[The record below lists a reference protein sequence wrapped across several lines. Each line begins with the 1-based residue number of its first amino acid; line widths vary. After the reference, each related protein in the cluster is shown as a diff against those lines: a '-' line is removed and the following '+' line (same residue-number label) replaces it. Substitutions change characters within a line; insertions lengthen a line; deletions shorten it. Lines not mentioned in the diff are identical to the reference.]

1 MTRCDVTGRDDERLL
16 GRRPGN
22 GMRSAMLLSGLT
34 TWLSVTTASCSASI
48 VGVSA
53 SSPGASRLSVSAT
66 SASLQQRPV
75 LRGQRVEQSAL
86 GQQAIGHPVLAQHP
100 LDQTVV
106 GEQLIGQPAR
116 GDDPR
121 QRTVVGGHPVH
132 QPAFG
137 CHLVDQPTRSQRP
150 RDRAVLGGQPVQQS
164 ALGGQLIDQPAGLQ
178 QPVDRDRSVPTPGP
192 SGCVVVHQP
201 GQPVRALDGVV
212 DAQHVR
218 DDPDPDLAAEFASPN
233 VRCAMPSA
241 PLAIASPASA
251 TASPTRTGAVA
262 RSVRALPRSIGSVY
276 GPRKAKLTGSP
287 QRSCRIIPSEVVDIS
302 GMAMAALPENMPEAR
317 VLVVDDETNIVELLS
332 VSLKFQGFEVYTASN
347 GPAALDKAREV
358 RPDAVILDVMMP
370 GMDGFGLLRRLR
382 ADGIDAPA
390 LFLTARDTLQDKI
403 AGLTLGGDDYVT
415 KPFSLEEVVARLRVI
430 LRRTGRGVEEPRNAR
445 LTFADIELDEDTHE
459 VWKAG
464 QPVSLSPTEF
474 TLLRYFIINAGTV
487 LSKPK
492 ILDHVWR
499 YDFGGDVN
507 VVESYVSYLRR
518 KIDTGEKRLL
528 HTLRGVGYV
537 LREPR

>member
-1 MTRCDVTGRDDERLL
+1 
-16 GRRPGN
+16 
-22 GMRSAMLLSGLT
+22 MR
-34 TWLSVTTASCSASI
+34 
-48 VGVSA
+48 
-53 SSPGASRLSVSAT
+53 
-66 SASLQQRPV
+66 
-75 LRGQRVEQSAL
+75 
-86 GQQAIGHPVLAQHP
+86 
-100 LDQTVV
+100 
-106 GEQLIGQPAR
+106 
-116 GDDPR
+116 
-121 QRTVVGGHPVH
+121 
-132 QPAFG
+132 
-137 CHLVDQPTRSQRP
+137 
-150 RDRAVLGGQPVQQS
+150 
-164 ALGGQLIDQPAGLQ
+164 
-178 QPVDRDRSVPTPGP
+178 
-192 SGCVVVHQP
+192 
-201 GQPVRALDGVV
+201 
-212 DAQHVR
+212 
-218 DDPDPDLAAEFASPN
+218 
-233 VRCAMPSA
+233 
-241 PLAIASPASA
+241 
-251 TASPTRTGAVA
+251 
-262 RSVRALPRSIGSVY
+262 SVY
-276 GPRKAKLTGSP
+276 GGDHIEKPENELTGSS
-287 QRSCRIIPSEVVDIS
+287 QRSCSVKATEWEDIDD
-302 GMAMAALPENMPEAR
+302 MAMAAIPESVPEAR

-332 VSLKFQGFEVYTASN
+332 VSLKFQGFEVHTASS

-370 GMDGFGLLRRLR
+370 GMDGFGVLRRLR
-382 ADGIDAPA
+382 ADGIDSPA
-390 LFLTARDTLQDKI
+390 LFLTARDSLQDKI

-430 LRRTGRGVEEPRNAR
+430 LRRSGRGVEEPRSAR

-464 QPVSLSPTEF
+464 EPVSLSPTEF